1 MSRIIGGAGKGRRL
15 KTVAGDD
22 TRPTGARVRQSLFD
36 ILAPAVPGCRF
47 LDAFAGNGG
56 VGLEALSRGAVHVRF
71 VEQAKVALDALK
83 ANVAELGVK
92 ERVRVIR
99 GNALARASW
108 HDELAGELDPA
119 FARAKAARGPAP
131 TKAPSSAEVTSIT
144 ATSSSAP
151 STGNEPAPGSAA
163 ARLARFDLVLF
174 DPPYRLL
181 DDPNDRAKL
190 LKVVDELIEDHLND
204 GGVFVFHAP
213 DRALNT
219 LRLSSGRTGDLRT
232 YGTSAILYLWKPAA
246 SPAPRAGK
254 DAE

>member
-1 MSRIIGGAGKGRRL
+1 MRIIAGEFGGRRIEAPD
-15 KTVAGDD
+15 TQG
-22 TRPTGARVRQSLFD
+22 TRPMLDRVRESVFATLGNAVEGARVLDLYAGSGSL
-36 ILAPAVPGCRF
+36 
-47 LDAFAGNGG
+47 
-56 VGLEALSRGAVHVRF
+56 GLEALSRGAVHVRF

-144 ATSSSAP
+144 ATGSSAP

>member
-1 MSRIIGGAGKGRRL
+1 MRIIAGEFGGRRIEAPD
-15 KTVAGDD
+15 TQG
-22 TRPTGARVRQSLFD
+22 TRPMLDRVRESVFATLGNAVEGARVLDLYAGSGSL
-36 ILAPAVPGCRF
+36 
-47 LDAFAGNGG
+47 
-56 VGLEALSRGAVHVRF
+56 GLEALSRGAVHVRF

-83 ANVAELGVK
+83 ANVEELGVK

-99 GNALARASW
+99 GNALARTSW

-119 FARAKAARGPAP
+119 FARGKATRGPAP
-131 TKAPSSAEVTSIT
+131 TKASPSADGADPI
-144 ATSSSAP
+144 ASS
-151 STGNEPAPGSAA
+151 GAA
-163 ARLARFDLVLF
+163 AQLARFDLVLF

-190 LKVVDELIEDHLND
+190 LKVVDEVIEDHLND

-213 DRALNT
+213 GRALNT

-232 YGTSAILYLWKPAA
+232 YGTSAILYLWKRAS
-246 SPAPRAGK
+246 SPAPRTGK